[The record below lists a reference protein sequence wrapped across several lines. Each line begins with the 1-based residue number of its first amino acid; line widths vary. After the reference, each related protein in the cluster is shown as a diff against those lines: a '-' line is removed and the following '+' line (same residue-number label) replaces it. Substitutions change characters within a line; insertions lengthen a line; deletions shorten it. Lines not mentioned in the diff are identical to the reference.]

1 MTTKLPTI
9 VNSGEFGAR
18 SDGATPIG
26 NRRATS
32 DNAPNFSS
40 IDYKLSYVASL
51 LDQAAKFI
59 KSGNI
64 VAFPTETVY
73 GLGADASNEQ
83 ACQKIFKVKK
93 RPSINPLI
101 VHVATMSQAKTI
113 GEFNAD
119 ALKLSEVFWPGPL
132 SIVVPLKSEANIAKS
147 LLAGLTTVAL
157 RIPSHNIALELIR
170 KSGTSIAAPS
180 ANPSGYISAT
190 TLDHVKEHFSGEKDV
205 FILEDNSSDYKCQ
218 YGIESTI
225 VDSTTNN
232 LTILR
237 DGFITLEALEKVLG
251 KKICPSMSFMHSCH
265 PTSVRGLDSR
275 LRGNDTKD
283 CGNGNDIKEPMDNI
297 KGFRDDTKVSTSFM
311 QIKAPGMMNKHY
323 SPKVKMRLNAESLEA
338 NEVGLNFANSKLEG
352 NFSLN
357 LSLTGD
363 LIIAASNLFAS
374 LRILDNYAELNGL
387 AIAVA
392 SIPEIGIGVAINDR
406 LKRAAIK

>member
-1 MTTKLPTI
+1 MRK
-9 VNSGEFGAR
+9 V
-18 SDGATPIG
+18 SDTL
-26 NRRATS
+26 
-32 DNAPNFSS
+32 
-40 IDYKLSYVASL
+40 K
-51 LDQAAKFI
+51 QAAKFI
-59 KSGNI
+59 QLGNV

-83 ACQKIFKVKK
+83 ACQKIFKIKK

-101 VHVATMSQAKTI
+101 VHVATMRQAKTI

-119 ALKLSEVFWPGPL
+119 ALKLSNIFWPGPL
-132 SIVVPLKSEANIAKS
+132 SIVVPLKSGANITRS
-147 LLAGLTTVAL
+147 VLAGLTSVAL

-170 KSGTSIAAPS
+170 KSGTAVAAPS
-180 ANPSGYISAT
+180 ANPSGYISST
-190 TLDHVKEHFSGEKDV
+190 TLEHVKEHFSDEKDV
-205 FILEDNSSDYKCQ
+205 FILGDNLNDCKCQ

-225 VDSTTNN
+225 VDTTTNN

-237 DGFITLEALEKVLG
+237 DGFITKEALEEVLG
-251 KKICPSMSFMHSCH
+251 KKLDKTPS
-265 PTSVRGLDSR
+265 L
-275 LRGNDTKD
+275 
-283 CGNGNDIKEPMDNI
+283 
-297 KGFRDDTKVSTSFM
+297 M

-323 SPKVKMRLNAESLEA
+323 SPKVRVRLNAESLEV

-352 NFSLN
+352 KFSLN

-363 LIIAASNLFAS
+363 LIEAASNLFAN

>member
-1 MTTKLPTI
+1 MRK
-9 VNSGEFGAR
+9 V
-18 SDGATPIG
+18 
-26 NRRATS
+26 
-32 DNAPNFSS
+32 
-40 IDYKLSYVASL
+40 SYTL
-51 LDQAAKFI
+51 KQAAKFI
-59 KSGNI
+59 QLGNV

-83 ACQKIFKVKK
+83 ACQKIFKIKK

-101 VHVATMSQAKTI
+101 VHVATMRQAKTI

-119 ALKLSEVFWPGPL
+119 ALKLSNIFWPGPL
-132 SIVVPLKSEANIAKS
+132 SIVVPLKSGANITRS
-147 LLAGLTTVAL
+147 VLAGLTTVAL

-170 KSGTSIAAPS
+170 KSGTAIAAPS
-180 ANPSGYISAT
+180 ANPSGYISSTA
-190 TLDHVKEHFSGEKDV
+190 LEHVKEHFLDEKDV
-205 FILEDNSSDYKCQ
+205 FILGDNLNDCKCQ

-225 VDSTTNN
+225 VDTTTNN

-237 DGFITLEALEKVLG
+237 DGFITKEAIEEVLG
-251 KKICPSMSFMHSCH
+251 KKLDKTPSL
-265 PTSVRGLDSR
+265 V
-275 LRGNDTKD
+275 
-283 CGNGNDIKEPMDNI
+283 
-297 KGFRDDTKVSTSFM
+297 

-323 SPKVKMRLNAESLEA
+323 SPRVKVRLNAESLEP

-363 LIIAASNLFAS
+363 LIIAASNLFAN

>member
-1 MTTKLPTI
+1 ML
-9 VNSGEFGAR
+9 R
-18 SDGATPIG
+18 
-26 NRRATS
+26 
-32 DNAPNFSS
+32 
-40 IDYKLSYVASL
+40 
-51 LDQAAKFI
+51 QAAKFI

-132 SIVVPLKSEANIAKS
+132 SIVVPLKSGANIAKS
-147 LLAGLTTVAL
+147 VLAGLTTVAL

-170 KSGTSIAAPS
+170 KSGTPIAAPS

-237 DGFITLEALEKVLG
+237 DGFITLEVLEKVLG
-251 KKICPSMSFMHSCH
+251 KKIDKAPS
-265 PTSVRGLDSR
+265 L
-275 LRGNDTKD
+275 
-283 CGNGNDIKEPMDNI
+283 I
-297 KGFRDDTKVSTSFM
+297 

>member
-1 MTTKLPTI
+1 MTDTLK
-9 VNSGEFGAR
+9 
-18 SDGATPIG
+18 
-26 NRRATS
+26 
-32 DNAPNFSS
+32 
-40 IDYKLSYVASL
+40 
-51 LDQAAKFI
+51 QAAKFI
-59 KSGNI
+59 KLGNV

-83 ACQKIFKVKK
+83 ACQKIFKIKK

-119 ALKLSEVFWPGPL
+119 ALKLSNIFWPGPL
-132 SIVVPLKSEANIAKS
+132 SIVVPLKSGANIAES
-147 LLAGLTTVAL
+147 VLAGMTTVAL

-170 KSGTSIAAPS
+170 KSGTPIAAPS
-180 ANPSGYISAT
+180 ANPSGYISST
-190 TLDHVKEHFSGEKDV
+190 TLQHVQEHFANDQDI
-205 FILEDNSSDYKCQ
+205 FILEDNLNDCKCQ

-237 DGFITLEALEKVLG
+237 DGFITLEALEKAIG
-251 KKICPSMSFMHSCH
+251 KKLDK
-265 PTSVRGLDSR
+265 TSSL
-275 LRGNDTKD
+275 
-283 CGNGNDIKEPMDNI
+283 
-297 KGFRDDTKVSTSFM
+297 M

-323 SPKVKMRLNAESLEA
+323 SPRVKVRLNAESLEA
-338 NEVGLNFANSKLEG
+338 NEVGLNFADSKLEG

-363 LIIAASNLFAS
+363 LIETASNLFAS

-392 SIPEIGIGVAINDR
+392 SIPEVGIGVAINDR
-406 LKRAAIK
+406 LKRAAVK

>member
-1 MTTKLPTI
+1 MTDTLK
-9 VNSGEFGAR
+9 
-18 SDGATPIG
+18 
-26 NRRATS
+26 
-32 DNAPNFSS
+32 
-40 IDYKLSYVASL
+40 
-51 LDQAAKFI
+51 QAAKFI
-59 KSGNI
+59 KSGNV

-83 ACQKIFKVKK
+83 ACQKVFKIKK

-101 VHVATMSQAKTI
+101 VHVATMRQAKTI

-119 ALKLSEVFWPGPL
+119 AIKLSEVFWPGPL
-132 SIVVPLKSEANIAKS
+132 SIVVPLKSGANIAAS
-147 LLAGLTTVAL
+147 VLSGMTTVAL

-170 KSGTSIAAPS
+170 KSATPIAAPS
-180 ANPSGYISAT
+180 ANPSGYISST
-190 TLDHVKEHFSGEKDV
+190 TLQHVQEHFANDPDI
-205 FILEDNSSDYKCQ
+205 FILEDNLNDCKCQ

-237 DGFITLEALEKVLG
+237 DGFITLEALEKVIG
-251 KKICPSMSFMHSCH
+251 KKLDK
-265 PTSVRGLDSR
+265 TSSL
-275 LRGNDTKD
+275 
-283 CGNGNDIKEPMDNI
+283 
-297 KGFRDDTKVSTSFM
+297 M

-323 SPKVKMRLNAESLEA
+323 SPRVKVRLNAESLEA
-338 NEVGLNFANSKLEG
+338 NEVGLNFSDSKLEG

-363 LIIAASNLFAS
+363 LTIAASNLFAS

-392 SIPEIGIGVAINDR
+392 SIPEVGIGVAINDR
-406 LKRAAIK
+406 LKRATVK

>member
-1 MTTKLPTI
+1 MLK
-9 VNSGEFGAR
+9 
-18 SDGATPIG
+18 
-26 NRRATS
+26 
-32 DNAPNFSS
+32 
-40 IDYKLSYVASL
+40 
-51 LDQAAKFI
+51 QAAKFI
-59 KSGNI
+59 KSGNV

-83 ACQKIFKVKK
+83 ACQKIFKIKK

-119 ALKLSEVFWPGPL
+119 AIKLSEVFWPGPL
-132 SIVVPLKSEANIAKS
+132 SIVVPLKSGANIAES
-147 LLAGLTTVAL
+147 VLSGLTTVAL

-170 KSGTSIAAPS
+170 KSATPIAAPS
-180 ANPSGYISAT
+180 ANPSGYISST
-190 TLDHVKEHFSGEKDV
+190 TLQHVKEHFANDQDI
-205 FILEDNSSDYKCQ
+205 FILEDNLNDCKCQ

-237 DGFITLEALEKVLG
+237 DGFITLEALEKVIGRKLD
-251 KKICPSMSFMHSCH
+251 K
-265 PTSVRGLDSR
+265 TSSL
-275 LRGNDTKD
+275 
-283 CGNGNDIKEPMDNI
+283 
-297 KGFRDDTKVSTSFM
+297 M

-323 SPKVKMRLNAESLEA
+323 SPRVKVRLNAESLEA
-338 NEVGLNFANSKLEG
+338 NEVGLNFADSKLEG

-363 LIIAASNLFAS
+363 LIETASNLFAS

-392 SIPEIGIGVAINDR
+392 SIPEVGIGVAINDR
-406 LKRAAIK
+406 LKRAAVK

>member
-1 MTTKLPTI
+1 MTDTLK
-9 VNSGEFGAR
+9 
-18 SDGATPIG
+18 
-26 NRRATS
+26 
-32 DNAPNFSS
+32 
-40 IDYKLSYVASL
+40 
-51 LDQAAKFI
+51 QAAKFI
-59 KSGNI
+59 KLGNV

-83 ACQKIFKVKK
+83 ACQKIFKIKK

-119 ALKLSEVFWPGPL
+119 ALKLSNIFWPGPL
-132 SIVVPLKSEANIAKS
+132 SIVVPLKSGANIAAS
-147 LLAGLTTVAL
+147 VLSRMTTVAL

-170 KSGTSIAAPS
+170 KSGTPIAAPS
-180 ANPSGYISAT
+180 ANPSGYISST
-190 TLDHVKEHFSGEKDV
+190 TLQHVQEHFANDQDI
-205 FILEDNSSDYKCQ
+205 FILEDNLNDCKCQ

-237 DGFITLEALEKVLG
+237 DGFITLEALEKVIG
-251 KKICPSMSFMHSCH
+251 KKLDK
-265 PTSVRGLDSR
+265 TSSL
-275 LRGNDTKD
+275 
-283 CGNGNDIKEPMDNI
+283 
-297 KGFRDDTKVSTSFM
+297 M

-323 SPKVKMRLNAESLEA
+323 SPRVKVRLNAESLEA
-338 NEVGLNFANSKLEG
+338 NEVGLNFADSKLEG

-363 LIIAASNLFAS
+363 LIETASNLFAS

-392 SIPEIGIGVAINDR
+392 SIPEVGIGVAINDR
-406 LKRAAIK
+406 LKRAAVK

>member
-1 MTTKLPTI
+1 
-9 VNSGEFGAR
+9 
-18 SDGATPIG
+18 
-26 NRRATS
+26 
-32 DNAPNFSS
+32 
-40 IDYKLSYVASL
+40 
-51 LDQAAKFI
+51 
-59 KSGNI
+59 
-64 VAFPTETVY
+64 
-73 GLGADASNEQ
+73 
-83 ACQKIFKVKK
+83 
-93 RPSINPLI
+93 
-101 VHVATMSQAKTI
+101 MSQAKTI

-119 ALKLSEVFWPGPL
+119 AIKLSEVFWPGPL
-132 SIVVPLKSEANIAKS
+132 SFVVPLKSEANIAKS
-147 LLAGLTTVAL
+147 VLAGLTTVAL

-225 VDSTTNN
+225 VDSATNN

-251 KKICPSMSFMHSCH
+251 KKIDKAPS
-265 PTSVRGLDSR
+265 L
-275 LRGNDTKD
+275 
-283 CGNGNDIKEPMDNI
+283 I
-297 KGFRDDTKVSTSFM
+297 
-311 QIKAPGMMNKHY
+311 QIKAPGMINKHY

-338 NEVGLNFANSKLEG
+338 NEVGLNFANSKLDG

-392 SIPEIGIGVAINDR
+392 SIPQIGIGVAINDR

>member
-1 MTTKLPTI
+1 MRK
-9 VNSGEFGAR
+9 V
-18 SDGATPIG
+18 SDTL
-26 NRRATS
+26 R
-32 DNAPNFSS
+32 
-40 IDYKLSYVASL
+40 
-51 LDQAAKFI
+51 QAAKFI
-59 KSGNI
+59 KSGNV

-83 ACQKIFKVKK
+83 ACQKIFKIKK

-119 ALKLSEVFWPGPL
+119 ATKLSEVFWPGPL
-132 SIVVPLKSEANIAKS
+132 SIVVPLKSGANIAES
-147 LLAGLTTVAL
+147 VLSGMTTVAL

-170 KSGTSIAAPS
+170 KSATPIAAPS
-180 ANPSGYISAT
+180 ANPSGYISST
-190 TLDHVKEHFSGEKDV
+190 TLQHVQEHFANDQDI
-205 FILEDNSSDYKCQ
+205 FILEDNLNDCKCQ

-237 DGFITLEALEKVLG
+237 DGFITLEALEKVIG
-251 KKICPSMSFMHSCH
+251 KKLDK
-265 PTSVRGLDSR
+265 TSSL
-275 LRGNDTKD
+275 
-283 CGNGNDIKEPMDNI
+283 
-297 KGFRDDTKVSTSFM
+297 M

-323 SPKVKMRLNAESLEA
+323 SPRVKVRLNAESLEA
-338 NEVGLNFANSKLEG
+338 NEVGLNFADSKLEG

-392 SIPEIGIGVAINDR
+392 SIPEVGIGVAINDR
-406 LKRAAIK
+406 LKRAAVK

>member
-1 MTTKLPTI
+1 MTKLPT
-9 VNSGEFGAR
+9 
-18 SDGATPIG
+18 
-26 NRRATS
+26 
-32 DNAPNFSS
+32 
-40 IDYKLSYVASL
+40 KLTYAAGL
-51 LDQAAKFI
+51 LEQAVKFI

-83 ACQKIFKVKK
+83 ACQKIFKIKN

-132 SIVVPLKSEANIAKS
+132 SIVVPLKSGANIAES
-147 LLAGLTTVAL
+147 VLSGLTTVAL

-170 KSGTSIAAPS
+170 KSGMPIAAPS

-190 TLDHVKEHFSGEKDV
+190 TLEHVKEHFVNDKDI
-205 FILEDNSSDYKCQ
+205 FILEDNSNDYKCQ

-251 KKICPSMSFMHSCH
+251 KKLGK
-265 PTSVRGLDSR
+265 TSSL
-275 LRGNDTKD
+275 
-283 CGNGNDIKEPMDNI
+283 
-297 KGFRDDTKVSTSFM
+297 M

-323 SPKVKMRLNAESLEA
+323 SPRVKVRLNAESLEP
-338 NEVGLNFANSKLEG
+338 NEVGLNFADSKLEG

-363 LIIAASNLFAS
+363 LVIAASNLFAN

-392 SIPEIGIGVAINDR
+392 SIPEVGIGVAINDR
-406 LKRAAIK
+406 LKRAEIK

>member
-1 MTTKLPTI
+1 MTDIL
-9 VNSGEFGAR
+9 R
-18 SDGATPIG
+18 
-26 NRRATS
+26 
-32 DNAPNFSS
+32 
-40 IDYKLSYVASL
+40 
-51 LDQAAKFI
+51 QAAKFI

-83 ACQKIFKVKK
+83 ACQKIFKIKK

-101 VHVATMSQAKTI
+101 VHVATMSQAKAI

-132 SIVVPLKSEANIAKS
+132 SIVVPLRSGANIAES
-147 LLAGLTTVAL
+147 VLSGLTTIAL
-157 RIPSHNIALELIR
+157 RIPSHNMALELIR
-170 KSGTSIAAPS
+170 KSGTPIAAPS

-190 TLDHVKEHFSGEKDV
+190 TLEHVKEHFANDQDI
-205 FILEDNSSDYKCQ
+205 FILEDNSRFSAKVAYAGGFEGDSERRTAAYLNVREDLSTESTYKSPAEVEFFRKSNDYKCQ

-251 KKICPSMSFMHSCH
+251 KK
-265 PTSVRGLDSR
+265 LDKASS
-275 LRGNDTKD
+275 L
-283 CGNGNDIKEPMDNI
+283 
-297 KGFRDDTKVSTSFM
+297 M
-311 QIKAPGMMNKHY
+311 QIKAPGMMDKHY
-323 SPKVKMRLNAESLEA
+323 SPRVKMRLNAESLEA
-338 NEVGLNFANSKLEG
+338 NEVGLNFADSKLEG

-392 SIPEIGIGVAINDR
+392 SIPEVGIGVAINDR
-406 LKRAAIK
+406 LKRAAVK

>member
-1 MTTKLPTI
+1 MLTTKLPT
-9 VNSGEFGAR
+9 
-18 SDGATPIG
+18 
-26 NRRATS
+26 
-32 DNAPNFSS
+32 
-40 IDYKLSYVASL
+40 KLTYTTSL
-51 LDQAAKFI
+51 LEQAVKFI

-83 ACQKIFKVKK
+83 ACQKIFKIKK
-93 RPSINPLI
+93 RSSINPLI

-132 SIVVPLKSEANIAKS
+132 SIVVPLKSGANIATS
-147 LLAGLTTVAL
+147 VLSGLTTVAL
-157 RIPSHNIALELIR
+157 RMPSHNMALELIR
-170 KSGTSIAAPS
+170 KSGTPIAAPS

-190 TLDHVKEHFSGEKDV
+190 TLEHVKEHFANDKDI
-205 FILEDNSSDYKCQ
+205 FILEDNSRLSAKVAYAEGFEGDSERKTAAYFSVREDLSTESTYKSPAEVEFCRKSNDYKCQ

-251 KKICPSMSFMHSCH
+251 KKLDR
-265 PTSVRGLDSR
+265 TSSLM
-275 LRGNDTKD
+275 K
-283 CGNGNDIKEPMDNI
+283 
-297 KGFRDDTKVSTSFM
+297 
-311 QIKAPGMMNKHY
+311 IKAPGMMNKHY
-323 SPKVKMRLNAESLEA
+323 SPRVKIRLNAESLEP

-352 NFSLN
+352 KFSLN

-392 SIPEIGIGVAINDR
+392 SIPEVGIGVAINDR
-406 LKRAAIK
+406 LKKAAIK

>member
-1 MTTKLPTI
+1 MTDTLKQAVKFVKL
-9 VNSGEFGAR
+9 
-18 SDGATPIG
+18 G
-26 NRRATS
+26 N
-32 DNAPNFSS
+32 
-40 IDYKLSYVASL
+40 V
-51 LDQAAKFI
+51 
-59 KSGNI
+59 

-83 ACQKIFKVKK
+83 ACQKIFKIKK

-101 VHVATMSQAKTI
+101 VHVATMRQAKTI

-119 ALKLSEVFWPGPL
+119 ALKLSNVFWPGPL
-132 SIVVPLKSEANIAKS
+132 SIVVPLKSGANIAGS
-147 LLAGLTTVAL
+147 VLAGLTTVAL

-170 KSGTSIAAPS
+170 KSGTAIAAPS
-180 ANPSGYISAT
+180 ANPSGYISSTA
-190 TLDHVKEHFSGEKDV
+190 LEHVKEHFLDEKDV
-205 FILEDNSSDYKCQ
+205 FILGDNLNLDIVNSIAKKMSFPLGAESMILNSLRCHPCVSEDLDSRRSSNDDYICQ

-251 KKICPSMSFMHSCH
+251 KKLGK
-265 PTSVRGLDSR
+265 TSSL
-275 LRGNDTKD
+275 
-283 CGNGNDIKEPMDNI
+283 
-297 KGFRDDTKVSTSFM
+297 M

-323 SPKVKMRLNAESLEA
+323 SPKARIRLNADSLEA

-352 NFSLN
+352 KLSLN

-363 LIIAASNLFAS
+363 LIEAASNLFAN
-374 LRILDNYAELNGL
+374 LRILDNYAALNGL

-392 SIPEIGIGVAINDR
+392 PIPEVAIGVAINDR

>member
-1 MTTKLPTI
+1 MTDTLK
-9 VNSGEFGAR
+9 
-18 SDGATPIG
+18 
-26 NRRATS
+26 
-32 DNAPNFSS
+32 
-40 IDYKLSYVASL
+40 
-51 LDQAAKFI
+51 QAAKFI
-59 KSGNI
+59 KSGNV

-83 ACQKIFKVKK
+83 ACQKIFKIKK

-119 ALKLSEVFWPGPL
+119 AIKLSEVFWPGPL
-132 SIVVPLKSEANIAKS
+132 SIVVPLKSGANIAES
-147 LLAGLTTVAL
+147 VLSGLTTVAL

-170 KSGTSIAAPS
+170 KSATPIAAPS
-180 ANPSGYISAT
+180 ANPSGYISST
-190 TLDHVKEHFSGEKDV
+190 TLQHVQEHFANDKDI
-205 FILEDNSSDYKCQ
+205 FILEDNLNDCKCQ

-237 DGFITLEALEKVLG
+237 DGFITLEALEKVIG
-251 KKICPSMSFMHSCH
+251 KKLDK
-265 PTSVRGLDSR
+265 TSSL
-275 LRGNDTKD
+275 
-283 CGNGNDIKEPMDNI
+283 
-297 KGFRDDTKVSTSFM
+297 M

-323 SPKVKMRLNAESLEA
+323 SPRVKVRLNAESLEA
-338 NEVGLNFANSKLEG
+338 NEVGLNFADSKLEG

-363 LIIAASNLFAS
+363 LIETASNLFAS

-392 SIPEIGIGVAINDR
+392 SIPEVGIGVAINDR
-406 LKRAAIK
+406 LKRAAVK

>member
-1 MTTKLPTI
+1 MRK
-9 VNSGEFGAR
+9 V
-18 SDGATPIG
+18 SDTL
-26 NRRATS
+26 R
-32 DNAPNFSS
+32 
-40 IDYKLSYVASL
+40 
-51 LDQAAKFI
+51 QAAKFI
-59 KSGNI
+59 KSGNV

-83 ACQKIFKVKK
+83 ACQKIFKIKK

-119 ALKLSEVFWPGPL
+119 AIKLSEVFWPGPL
-132 SIVVPLKSEANIAKS
+132 SIVVPLKSGSNIAES
-147 LLAGLTTVAL
+147 VLSGMTTVAL
-157 RIPSHNIALELIR
+157 RIPSHNMALELIR
-170 KSGTSIAAPS
+170 KSGTPIAAPS

-190 TLDHVKEHFSGEKDV
+190 TLQHVKEHFANDKDI
-205 FILEDNSSDYKCQ
+205 FILEDNLNDCKCQ

-237 DGFITLEALEKVLG
+237 DGFITLEALEKVIG
-251 KKICPSMSFMHSCH
+251 KKLDK
-265 PTSVRGLDSR
+265 TSSL
-275 LRGNDTKD
+275 
-283 CGNGNDIKEPMDNI
+283 
-297 KGFRDDTKVSTSFM
+297 M
-311 QIKAPGMMNKHY
+311 QIKASGMMNKHY
-323 SPKVKMRLNAESLEA
+323 SPKVRIRLNAESLEA
-338 NEVGLNFANSKLEG
+338 NEVGLNFADSKLEG

-357 LSLTGD
+357 LSLAGD

-392 SIPEIGIGVAINDR
+392 SIPKVGIGVAINDR
-406 LKRAAIK
+406 LKRAAVK

>member
-1 MTTKLPTI
+1 MTDTLK
-9 VNSGEFGAR
+9 
-18 SDGATPIG
+18 
-26 NRRATS
+26 
-32 DNAPNFSS
+32 
-40 IDYKLSYVASL
+40 
-51 LDQAAKFI
+51 QAAKFI
-59 KSGNI
+59 KSSNV

-83 ACQKIFKVKK
+83 ACQKIFKIKK

-119 ALKLSEVFWPGPL
+119 ALKLSNIFWPGPL
-132 SIVVPLKSEANIAKS
+132 SIVVPLKSGANIAES
-147 LLAGLTTVAL
+147 VLAGMTTVAL

-170 KSGTSIAAPS
+170 KSGTPIAAPS
-180 ANPSGYISAT
+180 ANPSGYISST
-190 TLDHVKEHFSGEKDV
+190 TLQHVQEHFANDQDI
-205 FILEDNSSDYKCQ
+205 FILEDNLNDCKCQ

-237 DGFITLEALEKVLG
+237 DGFITLEALEKAIG
-251 KKICPSMSFMHSCH
+251 KKVCPSMSFLSGCH
-265 PTSVRGLDSR
+265 PCVGRDLDSR
-275 LRGNDTKD
+275 LRGND
-283 CGNGNDIKEPMDNI
+283 IKEFN
-297 KGFRDDTKVSTSFM
+297 DDTRSLMSSM

-323 SPKVKMRLNAESLEA
+323 SPRVKVRLNAESLEA
-338 NEVGLNFANSKLEG
+338 NEVGLNFADSKLEG

-363 LIIAASNLFAS
+363 LIETASNLFAS

-392 SIPEIGIGVAINDR
+392 SIPEVGIGVAINDR
-406 LKRAAIK
+406 LKRAAVK

>member
-1 MTTKLPTI
+1 MLTTKLPT
-9 VNSGEFGAR
+9 
-18 SDGATPIG
+18 
-26 NRRATS
+26 
-32 DNAPNFSS
+32 
-40 IDYKLSYVASL
+40 KLSYVASL

-132 SIVVPLKSEANIAKS
+132 SIVVPLKSEANISKS
-147 LLAGLTTVAL
+147 VLAGLTTVAL

-170 KSGTSIAAPS
+170 KSDTPIAAPS

-251 KKICPSMSFMHSCH
+251 KKIDKAPS
-265 PTSVRGLDSR
+265 L
-275 LRGNDTKD
+275 
-283 CGNGNDIKEPMDNI
+283 I
-297 KGFRDDTKVSTSFM
+297 
-311 QIKAPGMMNKHY
+311 QIKAPGMINKHY

-338 NEVGLNFANSKLEG
+338 NEVGLNFANSKLDG

-392 SIPEIGIGVAINDR
+392 SIPQIGIGVAINDR

>member
-1 MTTKLPTI
+1 MTDTLK
-9 VNSGEFGAR
+9 
-18 SDGATPIG
+18 
-26 NRRATS
+26 
-32 DNAPNFSS
+32 
-40 IDYKLSYVASL
+40 
-51 LDQAAKFI
+51 QAAKFI
-59 KSGNI
+59 KLGNV

-83 ACQKIFKVKK
+83 ACQKIFKIKK

-119 ALKLSEVFWPGPL
+119 ALKLSNIFWPGPL
-132 SIVVPLKSEANIAKS
+132 SIVVPLKSGANIAES
-147 LLAGLTTVAL
+147 VLSGLTTIAL

-170 KSGTSIAAPS
+170 KSGTAIAAPS
-180 ANPSGYISAT
+180 ANPSGYISST
-190 TLDHVKEHFSGEKDV
+190 TLQHVQEHFANDQDI
-205 FILEDNSSDYKCQ
+205 FILEDNLNDCKCQ

-237 DGFITLEALEKVLG
+237 DGFITLEALEKVIG
-251 KKICPSMSFMHSCH
+251 KKLDK
-265 PTSVRGLDSR
+265 TSSL
-275 LRGNDTKD
+275 
-283 CGNGNDIKEPMDNI
+283 
-297 KGFRDDTKVSTSFM
+297 M

-323 SPKVKMRLNAESLEA
+323 SPRVKVRLNAESLEA

-363 LIIAASNLFAS
+363 LTIAASNLFAS

-392 SIPEIGIGVAINDR
+392 SIPEVGIGVAINDR
-406 LKRAAIK
+406 LKRAAVK

>member
-1 MTTKLPTI
+1 MRK
-9 VNSGEFGAR
+9 V
-18 SDGATPIG
+18 SDTL
-26 NRRATS
+26 R
-32 DNAPNFSS
+32 
-40 IDYKLSYVASL
+40 
-51 LDQAAKFI
+51 QAAKFI
-59 KSGNI
+59 KSGNV

-83 ACQKIFKVKK
+83 ACQKIFKIKK

-119 ALKLSEVFWPGPL
+119 AIKLSEVFWPGPL
-132 SIVVPLKSEANIAKS
+132 SIVVPLKSGSNIAES
-147 LLAGLTTVAL
+147 VLSGMTTVAL
-157 RIPSHNIALELIR
+157 RIPSHNMALELIR
-170 KSGTSIAAPS
+170 KSGTPIAAPS

-190 TLDHVKEHFSGEKDV
+190 TLQHVKEHFANDQDI
-205 FILEDNSSDYKCQ
+205 FILEDNLNDCKCQ

-237 DGFITLEALEKVLG
+237 DGFITLEALEKVIG
-251 KKICPSMSFMHSCH
+251 KKLDK
-265 PTSVRGLDSR
+265 TSSL
-275 LRGNDTKD
+275 
-283 CGNGNDIKEPMDNI
+283 
-297 KGFRDDTKVSTSFM
+297 M

-323 SPKVKMRLNAESLEA
+323 SPKVRIRLNAESLEA
-338 NEVGLNFANSKLEG
+338 NEVGLNFADSKLEG

-357 LSLTGD
+357 LSLAGD

-392 SIPEIGIGVAINDR
+392 SIPKVGIGVAINDR
-406 LKRAAIK
+406 LKRAAVK

>member
-1 MTTKLPTI
+1 MTDTLK
-9 VNSGEFGAR
+9 
-18 SDGATPIG
+18 
-26 NRRATS
+26 
-32 DNAPNFSS
+32 
-40 IDYKLSYVASL
+40 
-51 LDQAAKFI
+51 QAAKFI
-59 KSGNI
+59 KSGNV

-83 ACQKIFKVKK
+83 ACQKIFKIKK

-113 GEFNAD
+113 GEFNTD
-119 ALKLSEVFWPGPL
+119 AIKLSEVFWPGPL
-132 SIVVPLKSEANIAKS
+132 SIVVPLKSGANIAES
-147 LLAGLTTVAL
+147 VLSGLTTVAL

-170 KSGTSIAAPS
+170 KSATPIAAPS
-180 ANPSGYISAT
+180 ANPSGYISST
-190 TLDHVKEHFSGEKDV
+190 TLQHVQEHFANDQDI
-205 FILEDNSSDYKCQ
+205 FILEDNLNDCKCQ

-237 DGFITLEALEKVLG
+237 DGFITLEALEKVIG
-251 KKICPSMSFMHSCH
+251 KKLDK
-265 PTSVRGLDSR
+265 TSSL
-275 LRGNDTKD
+275 
-283 CGNGNDIKEPMDNI
+283 
-297 KGFRDDTKVSTSFM
+297 M

-323 SPKVKMRLNAESLEA
+323 SPRVKVRLNAESLEA
-338 NEVGLNFANSKLEG
+338 NEVGLNFADSKLDG

-363 LIIAASNLFAS
+363 LTIAASNLFAS

-392 SIPEIGIGVAINDR
+392 SIPEVGIGVAINDR
-406 LKRAAIK
+406 LKRAAVK

>member
-1 MTTKLPTI
+1 M
-9 VNSGEFGAR
+9 
-18 SDGATPIG
+18 
-26 NRRATS
+26 
-32 DNAPNFSS
+32 
-40 IDYKLSYVASL
+40 SYTL
-51 LDQAAKFI
+51 KQAAKFI
-59 KSGNI
+59 QLGNV

-83 ACQKIFKVKK
+83 ACQKIFKIKK

-101 VHVATMSQAKTI
+101 VHVATMRQAKTI

-119 ALKLSEVFWPGPL
+119 ALKLSNIFWPGPL
-132 SIVVPLKSEANIAKS
+132 SIVVPLKSGANITRS
-147 LLAGLTTVAL
+147 VLAGLTTVAL

-170 KSGTSIAAPS
+170 KSGTAIAAPS
-180 ANPSGYISAT
+180 ANPSGYISSTA
-190 TLDHVKEHFSGEKDV
+190 LEHVKEHFLDEKDV
-205 FILEDNSSDYKCQ
+205 FILGDNLNDCKCQ

-225 VDSTTNN
+225 VDTTTNN

-237 DGFITLEALEKVLG
+237 DGFITKEAIEEVLG
-251 KKICPSMSFMHSCH
+251 KKLDKTPSL
-265 PTSVRGLDSR
+265 V
-275 LRGNDTKD
+275 
-283 CGNGNDIKEPMDNI
+283 
-297 KGFRDDTKVSTSFM
+297 

-323 SPKVKMRLNAESLEA
+323 SPRVKVRLNAESLEP

-363 LIIAASNLFAS
+363 LIIAASNLFAN

>member
-1 MTTKLPTI
+1 MRK
-9 VNSGEFGAR
+9 V
-18 SDGATPIG
+18 SDTL
-26 NRRATS
+26 R
-32 DNAPNFSS
+32 
-40 IDYKLSYVASL
+40 
-51 LDQAAKFI
+51 QAAKFI
-59 KSGNI
+59 KSGNV
-64 VAFPTETVY
+64 VAFSTETVY

-83 ACQKIFKVKK
+83 ACQKIFKIKK

-119 ALKLSEVFWPGPL
+119 AIKLSEVFWPGPL
-132 SIVVPLKSEANIAKS
+132 SIVVPLKSGSNIAGS
-147 LLAGLTTVAL
+147 VLSGMTTVAL
-157 RIPSHNIALELIR
+157 RIPSHNMALELIR
-170 KSGTSIAAPS
+170 KSGTPIAAPS

-190 TLDHVKEHFSGEKDV
+190 TLQHVKEHFANDQDI
-205 FILEDNSSDYKCQ
+205 FILEDNLNDCKCQ

-237 DGFITLEALEKVLG
+237 DGFITLEALEKVIG
-251 KKICPSMSFMHSCH
+251 KKLDK
-265 PTSVRGLDSR
+265 TSSL
-275 LRGNDTKD
+275 
-283 CGNGNDIKEPMDNI
+283 
-297 KGFRDDTKVSTSFM
+297 M

-323 SPKVKMRLNAESLEA
+323 SPKVRIRLNAESLEA
-338 NEVGLNFANSKLEG
+338 NEVGLNFADSKLEG

-357 LSLTGD
+357 LSLAGD

-392 SIPEIGIGVAINDR
+392 SIPKVGIGVAINDR
-406 LKRAAIK
+406 LKRAAVK

>member
-1 MTTKLPTI
+1 MTDTLK
-9 VNSGEFGAR
+9 
-18 SDGATPIG
+18 
-26 NRRATS
+26 
-32 DNAPNFSS
+32 
-40 IDYKLSYVASL
+40 
-51 LDQAAKFI
+51 QAAKFI
-59 KSGNI
+59 KSGNV

-83 ACQKIFKVKK
+83 ACQKIFKIKK

-119 ALKLSEVFWPGPL
+119 AIKLSEVFWPGPL
-132 SIVVPLKSEANIAKS
+132 SIVVPLKSGANIAES
-147 LLAGLTTVAL
+147 VLAGMTTVAL

-170 KSGTSIAAPS
+170 KSATPIAAPS
-180 ANPSGYISAT
+180 ANPSGYISST
-190 TLDHVKEHFSGEKDV
+190 TLQHVQEHFANDQDI
-205 FILEDNSSDYKCQ
+205 FILEDNLNDCKCQ

-237 DGFITLEALEKVLG
+237 DGFITLEALEKAIG
-251 KKICPSMSFMHSCH
+251 KKLDK
-265 PTSVRGLDSR
+265 TSSL
-275 LRGNDTKD
+275 
-283 CGNGNDIKEPMDNI
+283 
-297 KGFRDDTKVSTSFM
+297 M

-323 SPKVKMRLNAESLEA
+323 SPRVKVRLNAESLEA
-338 NEVGLNFANSKLEG
+338 NEVGLNFADSKLEG

-363 LIIAASNLFAS
+363 LIETASNLFAS

-392 SIPEIGIGVAINDR
+392 SIPEVGIGVAINDR
-406 LKRAAIK
+406 LKRAAVK

>member
-1 MTTKLPTI
+1 M
-9 VNSGEFGAR
+9 
-18 SDGATPIG
+18 SDTL
-26 NRRATS
+26 R
-32 DNAPNFSS
+32 
-40 IDYKLSYVASL
+40 
-51 LDQAAKFI
+51 QAAKFI
-59 KSGNI
+59 KSGNV

-83 ACQKIFKVKK
+83 ACQKIFKIKK

-119 ALKLSEVFWPGPL
+119 ATKLSEVFWPGPL
-132 SIVVPLKSEANIAKS
+132 SIVVPLKSGANIAES
-147 LLAGLTTVAL
+147 VLSGMTTVAL

-170 KSGTSIAAPS
+170 KSATPIAAPS
-180 ANPSGYISAT
+180 ANPSGYISST
-190 TLDHVKEHFSGEKDV
+190 TLQHVQEHFANDQDI
-205 FILEDNSSDYKCQ
+205 FILEDNLNDCKCQ

-237 DGFITLEALEKVLG
+237 DGFITLEALEKVIG
-251 KKICPSMSFMHSCH
+251 KKLDK
-265 PTSVRGLDSR
+265 TSSL
-275 LRGNDTKD
+275 
-283 CGNGNDIKEPMDNI
+283 
-297 KGFRDDTKVSTSFM
+297 M

-323 SPKVKMRLNAESLEA
+323 SPRVKVRLNAESLEA
-338 NEVGLNFANSKLEG
+338 NEVGLNFADSKLEG

-392 SIPEIGIGVAINDR
+392 SIPEVGIGVAINDR
-406 LKRAAIK
+406 LKRAAVK

>member
-1 MTTKLPTI
+1 MRK
-9 VNSGEFGAR
+9 V
-18 SDGATPIG
+18 SDTL
-26 NRRATS
+26 
-32 DNAPNFSS
+32 
-40 IDYKLSYVASL
+40 K
-51 LDQAAKFI
+51 QAAKFI
-59 KSGNI
+59 QLGNV

-83 ACQKIFKVKK
+83 ACQKIFKIKK

-101 VHVATMSQAKTI
+101 VHVATMRQAKTI

-119 ALKLSEVFWPGPL
+119 ALKLSNIFWPGPL
-132 SIVVPLKSEANIAKS
+132 SIVVPLKSGANITRS
-147 LLAGLTTVAL
+147 VLAGLTMVAL

-170 KSGTSIAAPS
+170 KSGTAIAAPS
-180 ANPSGYISAT
+180 ANPSGYISSTA
-190 TLDHVKEHFSGEKDV
+190 LEHVKEHFLDEKDV
-205 FILEDNSSDYKCQ
+205 FILGDNLNDCKCQ

-225 VDSTTNN
+225 VDTTTNN

-237 DGFITLEALEKVLG
+237 DGFITKEAIEEVLG
-251 KKICPSMSFMHSCH
+251 KKLDKTPSL
-265 PTSVRGLDSR
+265 V
-275 LRGNDTKD
+275 
-283 CGNGNDIKEPMDNI
+283 
-297 KGFRDDTKVSTSFM
+297 

-323 SPKVKMRLNAESLEA
+323 SPRVKVRLNAESLEP

-363 LIIAASNLFAS
+363 LIIAASNLFAN